1 MKDIKAS
8 SIRRLS
14 DTSEDMEIWW
24 DSSPLIYKTWAKNM
38 VEKSTFESPKI
49 LEKQLDEL
57 FNYDN
62 PDQMIFTGV
71 TTNPRLTSDVIK
83 LIPEE
88 VAPIV
93 DRLIKENPS
102 KTDYEIA
109 WETYKAITAEGV
121 KLYRPLFERS
131 NYKKGYVSAQVDPRL
146 VTNTREMLFQ
156 SLELKKQGE
165 NVMVKC
171 PGSKEGIYVIQI
183 LTSLG
188 IPTNS
193 TLVFNVPQAIAVAE
207 AVKKG
212 KEIGIENGIDYS
224 KWRSVITI
232 MLARFEDREQYA
244 QSAKEVGVEMTEELK
259 RWTGIAIA
267 QKALSIL
274 NDKKNNYSSK
284 LLLCSTRIGPGDDH
298 VYHIEKLAGANLVF
312 TINPEMIDDFLRI
325 GKEKDICT
333 SYQEPVPQ
341 AIMDKLLKIPYFL
354 QGYEVDGLAKEDFV
368 SHPSFVYTAN
378 EFSGSMK
385 FIEDYV
391 KERKNI
397 SR

>member
-1 MKDIKAS
+1 MNQIKAS

-24 DSSPLIYKTWAKNM
+24 DSSPLIYKTWAKKM
-38 VEKSTFESPKI
+38 LEKSKFESSDI

-57 FNYDN
+57 FNYEN
-62 PDQMIFTGV
+62 PEKMVFTGV

-93 DRLIKENPS
+93 DRLIKENPA

-109 WETYKAITAEGV
+109 WETYKAITAEGI
-121 KLYRPLFERS
+121 KLYMPLFEKS
-131 NYKKGYVSAQVDPRL
+131 GYKKGFVSAQVDPRL

-156 SLELKKQGE
+156 ALELKKQGE

-212 KEIGIENGIDYS
+212 KEIGMENGIDYS

-232 MLARFEDREQYA
+232 MLARFEDREQFA
-244 QSAKEVGVEMTEELK
+244 QSAQEVGIEMTDELK

-274 NDKKNNYSSK
+274 NDKKNAYASK
-284 LLLCSTRIGPGDDH
+284 LLLCSTRVGPGNDN

-325 GKEKDICT
+325 GKDKDIHRC
-333 SYQEPVPQ
+333 YQEPVPKE
-341 AIMDKLLKIPYFL
+341 IMEKLLKIPYFL
-354 QGYEVDGLAKEDFV
+354 QGYEVDGIAKEDFV
-368 SHPSFVYTAN
+368 NHPSFVYTAN
-378 EFSGSMK
+378 EFAGSMK

-391 KERKNI
+391 KERKSKI
-397 SR
+397 